1 MNGAEDLWLIEWRVG
16 DDLLSVIEPTPSEI
30 ARAAPA
36 LAAFYNDEHNRQMM
50 THEQEFTAGDVVGY
64 YDELRA
70 EGGRPLLLRAGPRG
84 DELAGDADLRN
95 IEDATGEFAIMVGAR
110 ATQGRGLGTRF
121 AIMAHAFAFGV
132 LGLARVYVSII
143 PTNAASR
150 RLFEKLGY
158 EADDSPEARELA
170 DEDSDLTLSLPRERF
185 EAERQQELAEIRL
198 RERGP

>member
-1 MNGAEDLWLIEWRVG
+1 MSGADLWMIEWQVG

-30 ARAAPA
+30 ARAAPE

-50 THEQEFTAGDVVGY
+50 THEQEFSAEDVVAY

-70 EGGRPLLLRAGPRG
+70 DGGRPLLLRAGPRG
-84 DELAGDADLRN
+84 DELSGDADLRN
-95 IEDATGEFAIMVGAR
+95 IEGDTGEFAIMVGAR

-121 AIMAHAFAFGV
+121 AIMAHALAFRV

-143 PTNAASR
+143 PANAASR

-158 EADDSPEARELA
+158 EPDDSPEARELA
-170 DEDSDLTLSLPRERF
+170 DEDSDLTLSLARERF
-185 EAERQQELAEIRL
+185 EADRQLELAEIRL
-198 RERGP
+198 RKRDL

>member
-1 MNGAEDLWLIEWRVG
+1 MSGADLWMIEWQVG
-16 DDLLSVIEPTPSEI
+16 DDLLSVIEPTPAEI

-50 THEQEFTAGDVVGY
+50 THEQEFSAEDVVGY
-64 YDELRA
+64 YEELRD

-95 IEDATGEFAIMVGAR
+95 IEGDTGEFAIMVGAR

-121 AIMAHAFAFGV
+121 AIMAHALAFRV

-143 PTNAASR
+143 PANAASL

-158 EADDSPEARELA
+158 ERDDSPEARELA
-170 DEDSDLTLSLPRERF
+170 DEDSDLTLSLARERF
-185 EAERQQELAEIRL
+185 EADRQRELAEIRL
-198 RERGP
+198 RER